1 MKGWAW
7 DSCQFSEQFV
17 EGDAPHVAFGTP
29 VATSCDATV
38 GDLEARCLAEGE
50 ASSGSKAQR
59 VLRTTGFGAVR
70 FSSAA
75 PRVQRVERYP
85 GGLVQVLRRIEVRG
99 R

>member
-1 MKGWAW
+1 
-7 DSCQFSEQFV
+7 
-17 EGDAPHVAFGTP
+17 
-29 VATSCDATV
+29 
-38 GDLEARCLAEGE
+38 
-50 ASSGSKAQR
+50 
-59 VLRTTGFGAVR
+59 LRTTGFGAVR